1 MDIGVI
7 DKRDLRP
14 TRDIVFDLLR
24 KAILNG
30 KLISGERIM
39 ETSIA
44 QELNISRTPVR
55 EAFRK
60 LEAEGLIEYYPK
72 KGSIVKGITKDD
84 IIEIYEMREVLEGLA
99 TRLACK
105 YIKDD
110 EIRDLKDTLKQMEIA
125 DKNKEYDLFF
135 SIHDKYNTIIID
147 AAGNK
152 KIKKQF
158 TAFV

>member
-72 KGSIVKGITKDD
+72 
-84 IIEIYEMREVLEGLA
+84 
-99 TRLACK
+99 RLNRK
-105 YIKDD
+105 
-110 EIRDLKDTLKQMEIA
+110 RN
-125 DKNKEYDLFF
+125 NKR
-135 SIHDKYNTIIID
+135 
-147 AAGNK
+147 
-152 KIKKQF
+152 
-158 TAFV
+158 